1 MTAPLMTVAEYAD
14 AVRLTEKY
22 VRSLVDDGLVKSVRV
37 GRGRGSVRIP
47 RSELD
52 SLLEGI
58 CE

>member
-1 MTAPLMTVAEYAD
+1 MTAPFMTVAEYAD

-22 VRSLVDDGLVKSVRV
+22 VRALIDDGLVKSVRV
-37 GRGRGSVRIP
+37 GRGRGSIRIP

-58 CE
+58 SE